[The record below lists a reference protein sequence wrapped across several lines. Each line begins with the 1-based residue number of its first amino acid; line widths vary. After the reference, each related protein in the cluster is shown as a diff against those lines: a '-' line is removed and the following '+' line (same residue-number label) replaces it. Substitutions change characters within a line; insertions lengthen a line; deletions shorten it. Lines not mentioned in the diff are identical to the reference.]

1 MKLKNKVVII
11 TGASQGL
18 GEALAYKVAAEGATL
33 TLVARTEK
41 LLQNVKQNIVKAG
54 GTAEYFVC
62 DIRNEDS
69 IKETLSA
76 IVKKFGTVD
85 ILVNNAGIWTTNRLE
100 KKHPERIREAFETNV
115 LAHITFINTLLPIFK
130 KKNSGYIF
138 NVISTSGSSDS
149 YDGDNK
155 NWQAYGATKWAMRG
169 FTNALKNSLKD
180 TKIKVTSFFPGGM
193 NTNIFRN
200 AGETYDNNQPWM
212 MKREDVADIIVF
224 ALTRPD
230 DVLMERIVVTKVM

>member
-1 MKLKNKVVII
+1 MKLKNKIAII

-18 GEALAYKVAAEGATL
+18 GEALAYKIAEEGGTVA
-33 TLVARTEK
+33 LVARTEK
-41 LLQNVKQNIVKAG
+41 LLQKVKTNIIKKG
-54 GTAEYFVC
+54 GNAEYFVC
-62 DIRNEDS
+62 DIRNEDAIKDTISS
-69 IKETLSA
+69 IM
-76 IVKKFGTVD
+76 KKFGTAD
-85 ILVNNAGIWTTNRLE
+85 LLINNAGIWTTNRLE
-100 KKHPERIREAFETNV
+100 KKHPEKIRQAFETNV

-138 NVISTSGSSDS
+138 NIISTSGASDLD
-149 YDGDNK
+149 DGGSKD
-155 NWQAYGATKWAMRG
+155 WQAYGATKWAMRG
-169 FTNALKNSLKD
+169 FTNALRNSLKN

-193 NTNIFRN
+193 NTNIFSN

-230 DVLMERIVVTKVM
+230 DVLMERIVVTKIM